1 MDAHPMQREKISGL
15 MGKIS
20 SNLMSDNQILENI
33 RQVGADILQSR
44 DKESAETVHAIAAA
58 KTMAQQ
64 LLQDPH
70 LSARQR
76 SVLEKNTIEDGTST
90 SDSIGALTQLCQT
103 FAEEGLH
110 LRSQSMVI
118 VGDEHAKLKKTESN
132 VIAGDVSWSS
142 KQIMNSL
149 DPLLKRMHQEFP
161 DMPELAALNERV
173 KQIRNGKVIDFFEAI
188 GVMEDGLRLVTKL
201 QGRRNGAEADY
212 LKTFQTHLKNMHSA
226 LEEGLK
232 NNIAFQSGSEK
243 EREAFTSLLKGFKDA
258 SEHENDPVKLRKL
271 ISDNVNHMS
280 SSFQKVMARQ
290 DLHIRQQHRALDAL
304 RVDVR
309 QKSLKNEQIEAQHAA
324 LLQELAAS
332 KNERLIDPLTQSMNR
347 RAYDLAIESIDQ
359 KVHLGATLD
368 RCGVIVLDID
378 HFKKIND
385 NHGHVVG
392 DRVLKAVSTLVR
404 KALESRENLKDSTA
418 LYRYGGE
425 EFALLYQNLD
435 IQEAARLA
443 DQLRRLIAKQSYKV
457 KEQTLHVSVSVG
469 VSYYRTPR
477 ILGEQVFDEADR
489 AMYLSKKQ
497 GRNRVSL
504 LYGDKFVTLPQH
516 DQQAA

>member
-1 MDAHPMQREKISGL
+1 MDTHPMQREKISGL
-15 MGKIS
+15 MGTIS
-20 SNLMSDNQILENI
+20 TNLMTDKQMLEKI
-33 RQVGADILQSR
+33 RQVGTEIVQAR
-44 DKESAETVHAIAAA
+44 DKESAEAVHAIATA
-58 KTMAQQ
+58 KAMAKQ
-64 LLQDPH
+64 LYHAPH
-70 LSARQR
+70 LSAGQR
-76 SVLEKNTIEDGTST
+76 AALENNSIEDGASL
-90 SDSIGALTQLCQT
+90 SDSISALTNLCQT

-110 LRSQSMVI
+110 LRSQSRVI

-149 DPLLKRMHQEFP
+149 DPLIKRMQQEFP

-201 QGRRNGAEADY
+201 QGRRNNAESDY
-212 LKTFQTHLKNMHSA
+212 LKTFQTHLKNMHCA

-258 SEHENDPVKLRKL
+258 SEQEDDPVKLRKL

-309 QKSLKNEQIEAQHAA
+309 QKSLKNEQIEAQHTA

-332 KNERLIDPLTQSMNR
+332 KNESLIDPLTQSMNR
-347 RAYDLAIESIDQ
+347 RAYDLAIEAID
-359 KVHLGATLD
+359 KKGSHGAPLD

-385 NHGHVVG
+385 NHGHSVG
-392 DRVLKAVSTLVR
+392 DRMLKAVSFLVR
-404 KALESRENLKDSTA
+404 KALESREHLKDSTT

-443 DQLRRLIAKQSYKV
+443 DQLRRLIEKQSYKLKDQV
-457 KEQTLHVSVSVG
+457 LQISVSVG
-469 VSYYRTPR
+469 VSYYRSPR
-477 ILGEQVFDEADR
+477 MLGEQVFDEADR
-489 AMYLSKKQ
+489 AMYVSKKQ

-504 LYGDKFVTLPQH
+504 LYGDKFVTLQKNEP
-516 DQQAA
+516 QAA